1 MNEEAG
7 TSTKGNAAQ
16 FSEKSS
22 EDAAKTLVDDPE
34 GGALG
39 VRAIL
44 GVVLGVGLGS
54 SFTPS
59 VACVTSYYK
68 KKRGLANALLSSG
81 SAVSGLVIPIY
92 LSKMIN
98 NPKIGLDWA
107 LRTSGFLCFVF
118 QGLAWLVMKQKKLP
132 PNHRPLLDF
141 SVFRSPSYTCTVF
154 AYMATVL
161 GIFYPVFYIQSFAR
175 YKGVDKDTAF
185 WSIAIFNGSYV
196 TLTPVVAAN
205 LSDHPS
211 RIGTHIGMAFL
222 VNALG
227 AISGQPALGAV
238 VAATG
243 QYWQAALIAGAFLT
257 IASVLITTSNLLFRK
272 RMGTW
277 RV

>member
-1 MNEEAG
+1 MDWIHSAFHGVFIECVYR
-7 TSTKGNAAQ
+7 TSIRFWLDEDNV
-16 FSEKSS
+16 SS
-22 EDAAKTLVDDPE
+22 RKVSTDFAKLSSVYPRS
-34 GGALG
+34 LG
-39 VRAIL
+39 CSCICTTFGFMMASLSTEYWHYIL
-44 GVVLGVGLGS
+44 SQGVVLGVGLGS

-185 WSIAIFNGSYV
+185 WSIAIFNGVSM
-196 TLTPVVAAN
+196 
-205 LSDHPS
+205 
-211 RIGTHIGMAFL
+211 IG
-222 VNALG
+222 
-227 AISGQPALGAV
+227 
-238 VAATG
+238 
-243 QYWQAALIAGAFLT
+243 
-257 IASVLITTSNLLFRK
+257 
-272 RMGTW
+272 